1 MNIRDEPKYANFF
14 KLLEENNILYRV
26 KKNEVIINRNVYI
39 LLAERQSTKTKD
51 IEKITTYVDRN
62 KAPYQII
69 PKNEQEEIYFP
80 DLKIRTLSISFTT
93 SQKLIFNKIITDT
106 LHILEL
112 DKSTKIQF
120 NNIKQ
125 SKIRELIIDNV
136 NNERY
141 YSKKDYLYNST
152 NSDINN
158 IVPKNL
164 NIFKL
169 TVGFNSNITK
179 IENNEYISLLNVLNK
194 DINVLGD
201 FKYLKTLLIQNC
213 NVEINDIQNII
224 NIDIQ
229 SGKLNIICPSLP
241 FLRDLRI
248 RSGAL
253 RINELH
259 SLIYMYMIKSEL
271 YVGSPNFKCLKTLFL
286 ISNSFI
292 KIKELS
298 NNQNLNIDNTKFKV
312 FSKFSSDYIELGPTL
327 PNFKNLKKLV
337 LIENPLLRINSINN
351 ITDLIID
358 NSKLYV
364 DSPDLKSLNKLHL
377 IYGFIG
383 LATKENSN
391 IIKKRCNNRLYTVN
405 LDDFLLSSSISL
417 KIEWINLKFSN
428 IKIFEKDKEE
438 INFNNII
445 SDDLYTWE
453 YDKKSYTFI
462 NGTVNIIDSGKIKN
476 LVQDDMDNVNLL
488 HTLMI
493 KRECNILQEKLLYK
507 NFNTI
512 EENDLKLVNEYD
524 KFGAKAIDYV
534 YDEKITNVII
544 ESPYYIADERGY
556 EKAKLIS
563 EQTKSLYEKKL
574 LNQKNNVINNN
585 NTINKV
591 KINKKII

>member
-1 MNIRDEPKYANFF
+1 MNIRDEPKYAIFF

-213 NVEINDIQNII
+213 NVEINDIQNVI

-585 NTINKV
+585 TINKV

>member
-213 NVEINDIQNII
+213 NVEINDIQNVI

-292 KIKELS
+292 KIKELY

-585 NTINKV
+585 TINKV

>member
-213 NVEINDIQNII
+213 NVEINDIQNVI

-585 NTINKV
+585 TINKV

>member
-26 KKNEVIINRNVYI
+26 KKNEVIINKNVYI

-80 DLKIRTLSISFTT
+80 DLKVRTLYISFTT

-136 NNERY
+136 NNKRY
-141 YSKKDYLYNST
+141 YSKKDYLYNSN

-158 IVPKNL
+158 TVPKNL

-179 IENNEYISLLNVLNK
+179 IENNEYISLLDILNE
-194 DINVLGD
+194 DIKVLGD
-201 FKYLKTLLIQNC
+201 FKYLKTLLIRNC
-213 NVEINDIQNII
+213 NVEINDIQNVI

-229 SGKLNIICPSLP
+229 SGKLNIICSSLP

-248 RSGAL
+248 RSGVL

-259 SLIYMYMIKSEL
+259 NLIYMYMIKSEL
-271 YVGSPNFKCLKTLFL
+271 YVESPNFKCLKTLFL

-292 KIKELS
+292 KIKKLS
-298 NNQNLNIDNTKFKV
+298 NNQNLNINNTKFKV

-327 PNFKNLKKLV
+327 PDFKKLEKLV
-337 LIENPLLRINSINN
+337 LIENPLLQINSINN

-364 DSPDLKSLNKLHL
+364 DSPDLRSLNKLHL

-383 LATKENSN
+383 LTTKENSN

-417 KIEWINLKFSN
+417 KIEWVNLKFSN

-445 SDDLYTWE
+445 SDDIYTWE

-585 NTINKV
+585 TINKV

>member
-26 KKNEVIINRNVYI
+26 KKNEVIINKNVYI

-80 DLKIRTLSISFTT
+80 DLKVRTLYISFTT

-136 NNERY
+136 NNKRY
-141 YSKKDYLYNST
+141 YSKKDYLYNSN

-158 IVPKNL
+158 TIPKNL

-179 IENNEYISLLNVLNK
+179 IENNEYISLLDVLNE
-194 DINVLGD
+194 DIKVLGD
-201 FKYLKTLLIQNC
+201 FKYLKTLLIRNC
-213 NVEINDIQNII
+213 NVEINDIQNVI

-248 RSGAL
+248 RSGIL

-259 SLIYMYMIKSEL
+259 NLIYMYMIKSEL
-271 YVGSPNFKCLKTLFL
+271 YVESPNFKCLKTLFL

-292 KIKELS
+292 KIKKLF
-298 NNQNLNIDNTKFKV
+298 NNQNLNINNTKFKV

-327 PNFKNLKKLV
+327 PDFKKLEKLV
-337 LIENPLLRINSINN
+337 LIENPLLQINSINN

-364 DSPDLKSLNKLHL
+364 DSPDLRSLNKLHL

-383 LATKENSN
+383 LTTKENSN

-417 KIEWINLKFSN
+417 KIEWVNLKFSN

-445 SDDLYTWE
+445 SDDIYTWE

-585 NTINKV
+585 TINKV